1 MLIGSPPFDMAR
13 SQLSKMKPSD
23 EYEKSI
29 NELTELEFL
38 KQFANLIIDIYFD
51 QLYEKEKQQ

>member
-1 MLIGSPPFDMAR
+1 
-13 SQLSKMKPSD
+13 MKPSD

-51 QLYEKEKQQ
+51 QLYENEKQQ